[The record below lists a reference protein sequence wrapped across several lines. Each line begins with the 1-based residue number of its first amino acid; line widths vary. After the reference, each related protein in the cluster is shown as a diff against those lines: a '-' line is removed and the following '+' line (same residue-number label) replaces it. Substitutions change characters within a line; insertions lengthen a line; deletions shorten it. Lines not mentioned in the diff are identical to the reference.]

1 MKRRVFGAAA
11 LVQGAR
17 LQLVAVVLGW
27 LLEEVRRGEVAGRLP
42 SLPWCLAFRC
52 PEAGVEV
59 FVWLGRVPRLK
70 LLVRLCPARRSA
82 SEPWV
87 RQRVEEVG
95 VVQGE
100 ALGVVPCLLR
110 PLAFLR
116 SAAVP
121 GGGARSV
128 LVAKCLG

>member
-1 MKRRVFGAAA
+1 MARLA

-17 LQLVAVVLGW
+17 AQLVAVVLGRR
-27 LLEEVRRGEVAGRLP
+27 LREVRRGEVVEVVRSFL
-42 SLPWCLAFRC
+42 LPWCLAFRC

-70 LLVRLCPARRSA
+70 LLVRRCPARRSA

-87 RQRVEEVG
+87 CQRVEEVG